1 MSVGV
6 KVITLVFLTPW
17 MTEEEVKVG
26 CEHEESHKDDSIWV
40 KPDISDRIHSPA
52 QKRTY
57 CKKCGKI
64 RYIGSARAKKMGF
77 YVNLLKEIQRKGDV
91 LYRRKI
97 TKHRLTQVQI
107 RLILKELREDEFFN
121 DHFCT
126 HSYSQWE
133 RFRSTLKKYC
143 PLPDEAIDPVFR
155 DFKG

>member
-1 MSVGV
+1 MSNI
-6 KVITLVFLTPW
+6 KSLSDNTAS
-17 MTEEEVKVG
+17 MSEEENEG
-26 CEHEESHKDDSIWV
+26 LCEHDESHKDESIWV
-40 KPDISDRIHSPA
+40 KPDISERVHSPA
-52 QKRTY
+52 QKRSY
-57 CKKCGKI
+57 CKKCGKVK
-64 RYIGSARAKKMGF
+64 YIGSARAKKMGY

-107 RLILKELREDEFFN
+107 RLILKELREDEYFS

-126 HSYSQWE
+126 HSYSQWD
-133 RFRSTLKKYC
+133 RFRKTLKKYC